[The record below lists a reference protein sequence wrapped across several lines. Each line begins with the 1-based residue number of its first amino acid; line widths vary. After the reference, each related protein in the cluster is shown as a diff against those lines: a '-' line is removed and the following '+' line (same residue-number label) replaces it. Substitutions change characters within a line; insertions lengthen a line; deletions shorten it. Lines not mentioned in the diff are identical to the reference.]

1 MNIHEILHRPVENM
15 LMTGHTDTAENIFE
29 FMPDYN
35 SYFFKFTDN
44 FLKIDFY
51 EETAQLRL
59 SICENLAFRELTD
72 EPDFKTTWV
81 SVIKMFLKDYVYSD
95 FFIKKIIL
103 FNAVENGDSFMCD
116 YAEVVFSDGLA
127 VEKTLNFDPLNF
139 WGISVD
145 SKNEPP
151 ENAIITVIE

>member
-51 EETAQLRL
+51 
-59 SICENLAFRELTD
+59 
-72 EPDFKTTWV
+72 
-81 SVIKMFLKDYVYSD
+81 VIKMFLKDYVYSD